1 MEPICET
8 EFINLKIINAAKKVY
23 NSLKAGHNECIYHK
37 ALSYELQSLDFS
49 IDNEMSVV
57 VKYTDSKNHTH
68 NLESERIDIYI
79 HKYNIVVE
87 LKAIQRDITEQE
99 TCQIK
104 KYFNELNKINIKV
117 SRGIIINFPQ
127 ARKKKIPEHIE
138 YKIINN
144 ENYNSN

>member
-68 NLESERIDIYI
+68 NLESERIDIFI

-104 KYFNELNKINIKV
+104 KYFNELNKININV

-127 ARKKKIPEHIE
+127 ASTKKIPEHIE